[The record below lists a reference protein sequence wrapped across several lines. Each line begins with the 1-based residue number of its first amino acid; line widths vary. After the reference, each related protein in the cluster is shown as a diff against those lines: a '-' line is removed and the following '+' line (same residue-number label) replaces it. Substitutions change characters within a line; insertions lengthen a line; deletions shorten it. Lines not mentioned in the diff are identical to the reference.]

1 MNILYFHAGSG
12 NHGCE
17 ALVRTITNIC
27 DLKEYQLCSSVPTED
42 IKYGLKPKKIY
53 QTTFRADEDIENVKT
68 AFSIGGDN
76 YSRID
81 TARCLAKYNQ
91 KFISMGAKT
100 ILVGCSISEE
110 LFNDPQVIEDLK
122 KYSLITARESITYE
136 NLTKHGIQAY
146 LVPDSA
152 FILETADVELD
163 GDYIGINGSN
173 IVDNDLTYRN
183 YVELIKHILN
193 NTSYKVLLI
202 PHVVQQYND
211 DLKFLKRLK
220 NEFNDD
226 RIRLLEDMNCIEL
239 KGYISK
245 CKANIC
251 SRTHV
256 SIASYSS
263 CVPTLVVGYSVKSKG
278 IAKDLGVK
286 DIIDYREFQTDQDLT
301 EKFKQMDLDTKHLKE
316 IMPEYKQRCYELREL
331 YESLRSKE

>member
-1 MNILYFHAGSG
+1 
-12 NHGCE
+12 
-17 ALVRTITNIC
+17 
-27 DLKEYQLCSSVPTED
+27 
-42 IKYGLKPKKIY
+42 
-53 QTTFRADEDIENVKT
+53 
-68 AFSIGGDN
+68 
-76 YSRID
+76 
-81 TARCLAKYNQ
+81 
-91 KFISMGAKT
+91 MGAKT

-173 IVDNDLTYRN
+173 IVDNDLTYQN
-183 YVELIKHILN
+183 YVELIKHILD
-193 NTSYKVLLI
+193 NTTYKVLLI
-202 PHVVQQYND
+202 PHVVQQHND
-211 DLKFLKRLK
+211 DLKFLTRLK
-220 NEFNDD
+220 NEFNND
-226 RIRLLEDMNCIEL
+226 RIKLLEDMNCVEL

-278 IAKDLGVK
+278 IAKDLGL
-286 DIIDYREFQTDQDLT
+286 DDYVLDYKTLKSKNDLVD
-301 EKFKQMDLDTKHLKE
+301 KFKMLDINKTKNHLKE
-316 IMPEYKQRCYELREL
+316 IMPEYKQRCYL
-331 YESLRSKE
+331 SKELVDKL